1 MEIDERRLNN
11 WLRHFKL
18 LGEGENVTH
27 IHASG
32 HASGS
37 ELIEM
42 IEEIHPQVVIPV
54 HVEEKNLH
62 IFRKRLDPSIEVML
76 PELGKPIN
84 F

>member
-1 MEIDERRLNN
+1 
-11 WLRHFKL
+11 
-18 LGEGENVTH
+18 
-27 IHASG
+27 
-32 HASGS
+32 
-37 ELIEM
+37 M